1 MAGGESDWSL
11 ATEKRHDAHSHS
23 DCADLQAAAT
33 SDRQVTVVASVEQLM
48 GVSVIQIARACE
60 LITAIDLTGIA
71 GLQVL
76 YVRSMYHHD

>member
-1 MAGGESDWSL
+1 MASD
-11 ATEKRHDAHSHS
+11 
-23 DCADLQAAAT
+23 
-33 SDRQVTVVASVEQLM
+33 EQLM